1 MSYDSSTSSLTR
13 ISLITSLSVNYGHSN
28 PVSEYFYQM
37 QNKAEP
43 GEGGGDCPECAV
55 SPPGAGGGPLKVSPA
70 LSLLLQVSPPQEF
83 LVWYSVNSPVKRIIE
98 LMRLSESKHKHVCAG
113 SRSW

>member
-1 MSYDSSTSSLTR
+1 
-13 ISLITSLSVNYGHSN
+13 
-28 PVSEYFYQM
+28 M

-70 LSLLLQVSPPQEF
+70 LSLLPQVSPPQVL

-113 SRSW
+113 TRSW